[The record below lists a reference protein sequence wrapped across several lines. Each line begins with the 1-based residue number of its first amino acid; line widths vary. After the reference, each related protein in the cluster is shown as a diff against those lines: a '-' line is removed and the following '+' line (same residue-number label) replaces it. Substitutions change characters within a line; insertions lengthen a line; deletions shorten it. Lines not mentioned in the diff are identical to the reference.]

1 MIKEKRQSQIMQ
13 ATMRVVTKKGYSQT
27 RIDDIAKESGLSKGA
42 IYHYYN
48 DKKEIFLSLID
59 HWETETFP
67 DFYKKNKDYT
77 SIDILKSF
85 AKKVSEVYKKR
96 KYVFQAEVE
105 FWALANQ
112 DNDINKKSYEL
123 YEKILN
129 LFELVIKKGIREGY
143 FKKVDPRLKSIYILS
158 VFQGINWFCIF
169 DNKNDDAEKY
179 IEDSIKSII
188 SELLIEN

>member
-158 VFQGINWFCIF
+158 IFQGINWFCIF